1 MNSRLESYKSFAET
15 IVKMSTRDDN
25 WHRAVACVA
34 DEIEQYVE
42 TKIRDCRIQ
51 YSVWDG
57 ALELSTSRLAK
68 IDSGHT
74 SVIPVKI
81 AKLADSHLRAAYLA
95 FKASDLK
102 TTATELEYARKL
114 SSILSDDSIEV
125 GLIAMI
131 EQIK

>member
-1 MNSRLESYKSFAET
+1 MNSKLESYKDFA
-15 IVKMSTRDDN
+15 KMMVHIATRESYEY
-25 WHRAVACVA
+25 AIECVA

-51 YSVWDG
+51 YAMWDG
-57 ALELSTSRLAK
+57 ALELSTSRLSK
-68 IDSGHT
+68 IDSGHQNA
-74 SVIPVKI
+74 IPIKI

-114 SSILSDDSIEV
+114 SSILADDSIEV

>member
-1 MNSRLESYKSFAET
+1 MDKELESYKSFADT
-15 IVKMSTRDDN
+15 IVKMSTRDN
-25 WHRAVACVA
+25 YQRAVACVA

-42 TKIRDCRIQ
+42 AKICNCRIQ
-51 YSVWDG
+51 YAMWDG
-57 ALELSTSRLAK
+57 ALELSTSRLSK
-68 IDSGHT
+68 IDSGHQNA
-74 SVIPVKI
+74 IPIKI

-114 SSILSDDSIEV
+114 SSILADDSIEV

>member
-1 MNSRLESYKSFAET
+1 MDKKLESYKDFA
-15 IVKMSTRDDN
+15 KMMVHIATRESYEY
-25 WHRAVACVA
+25 AIECVA

-42 TKIRDCRIQ
+42 TKIRDCRIR
-51 YSVWDG
+51 YSLWDS
-57 ALELSTSRLAK
+57 ALELSTARLAK